1 MTVEN
6 WFGSTEDLSLL
17 VTTVKG
23 LRQTGKFIWD
33 ALSMLETFIITWYNK
48 VIIITT

>member
-1 MTVEN
+1 MRFKTANMTVEN

-33 ALSMLETFIITWYNK
+33 ALYDVRNIYNNL
-48 VIIITT
+48 V